1 MAYDVA
7 RVRGLHPSLG
17 DGWVHFD
24 APAGMLI
31 PDSVATTVSTAF
43 RRSGPSTA
51 GVHPSARRSA
61 AVLDAAREAVADL
74 VNGDPGGV
82 VLGADRA
89 ALLSSLAEASSS
101 RAGLGYELVVSRL
114 DDEANIAPWLRAA
127 HRYGAKV
134 KWAEV
139 DIETGELPSWQ
150 WEGLIGKS
158 TRLVAVTSA
167 SGTLGAVTDLSAMT
181 KLVHDVG
188 GLVVVDHS
196 AAAPYRLID
205 LQETDAD
212 VVVVNAVCWGGPP
225 IGAMVFRDPSLMNSF
240 GSVSTDPY
248 ATGPAR
254 LEVGVHQF
262 GLLAGVVA
270 SIEYLAS
277 LDESAHGSRRER
289 LSVSMQSASAYLSRL
304 FDYLMVS
311 LRSLPLV
318 MLIGV
323 SQAMLH
329 RERVGVAPAG
339 GMSAPPE
346 GARVPVVSFAV
357 QEVPADR
364 VVQRLADNGILA
376 IANPSSRALDVL
388 GVNDVG
394 GAVTVGLAHYST
406 MSEVDQ
412 LVRAL
417 ASLG

>member
-24 APAGMLI
+24 AQNGMLV

-43 RRSGPSTA
+43 RGSVSTA
-51 GVHPSARRSA
+51 VGPHPSARRSA
-61 AVLDAAREAVADL
+61 AVLTAARQAVADL
-74 VNGDPGGV
+74 VNADPGGV
-82 VLGADRA
+82 VLGPDRA
-89 ALLSSLAEASSS
+89 HLLTSLAEASST
-101 RAGLGYELVVSRL
+101 RVGLGYEVVVTRL

-127 HRYGAKV
+127 NRYGAKV

-139 DIETGELPSWQ
+139 DIENGELPSWQ
-150 WEGLIGKS
+150 WEGLIDKP
-158 TRLVAVTSA
+158 TRLVAIASA
-167 SGTLGAVTDLSAMT
+167 SSTLGTVTDLRPVT
-181 KLVHDVG
+181 KLTHEVG

-196 AAAPYRLID
+196 AAAPYRLFD
-205 LQETDAD
+205 LNEIEAD
-212 VVVVNAVCWGGPP
+212 VVALNAVAWGGPP
-225 IGAMVFRDPSLMNSF
+225 IGALVFRDPSMINSF
-240 GSVSTDPY
+240 GSVSLNPY

-270 SIEYLAS
+270 SIEYLS
-277 LDESAHGSRRER
+277 TLDESASGTRRER
-289 LSVSMQSASAYLSRL
+289 LSVSMESAASYMSRL
-304 FDYLMVS
+304 FDYLLTS

-318 MLIGV
+318 MVIG
-323 SQAMLH
+323 
-329 RERVGVAPAG
+329 R
-339 GMSAPPE
+339 PE
-346 GARVPVVSFAV
+346 THIPVLSFAV
-357 QEVPADR
+357 RDVPAER

-376 IANPSSRALDVL
+376 VSNASSRVLDVI
-388 GVNDVG
+388 GVNDIG

-406 MSEVDQ
+406 TAEVDQ

>member
-43 RRSGPSTA
+43 RRSGASTVGA
-51 GVHPSARRSA
+51 HPSARRSA

-74 VNGDPGGV
+74 VNADPGGV

-89 ALLSSLAEASSS
+89 VLLSLLAEASSS
-101 RAGLGYELVVSRL
+101 RAGLGYEVIVSRL

-139 DIETGELPSWQ
+139 DIETGELPTWQ
-150 WEGLIGKS
+150 WESLISKS
-158 TRLVAVTSA
+158 TRLVAVNSA
-167 SGTLGAVTDLSAMT
+167 SGMLGGVTDLRAMT

-188 GLVVVDHS
+188 ALVVVDHS
-196 AAAPYRLID
+196 AAAPYRLLDIR
-205 LQETDAD
+205 ETDAD
-212 VVVVNAVCWGGPP
+212 VVTVNAHAWGGPP
-225 IGAMVFRDPSLMNSF
+225 IGAMVFRDPSVMNSF
-240 GSVSTDPY
+240 GSVSTNPY

-254 LEVGVHQF
+254 LEIGVHQF

-270 SIEYLAS
+270 SIEYLAA
-277 LDESAHGSRRER
+277 LDESARGSRRER
-289 LSVSMQSASAYLSRL
+289 LAVSMQSADAYLNRV

-318 MLIGV
+318 MLIG
-323 SQAMLH
+323 
-329 RERVGVAPAG
+329 R
-339 GMSAPPE
+339 PE
-346 GARVPVVSFAV
+346 AQIPVVSFAV
-357 QEVPADR
+357 HKVPADR

-376 IANPSSRALDVL
+376 IANTGSRVLDVL

-406 MSEVDQ
+406 MAEVDQ

>member
-43 RRSGPSTA
+43 RRSAASIA
-51 GVHPSARRSA
+51 GAHPSARRSA
-61 AVLDAAREAVADL
+61 AVLQTAREAVADL
-74 VNGDPGGV
+74 VNADPAGV

-89 ALLSSLAEASSS
+89 VLLSALAEASSS
-101 RAGLGYELVVSRL
+101 RAGLGYEVIVSRL

-139 DIETGELPSWQ
+139 DIETGELPTWQ
-150 WEGLIGKS
+150 WESLISKS

-167 SGTLGAVTDLSAMT
+167 SGTLGAVTDLRAMT
-181 KLVHDVG
+181 KLVHDIG

-196 AAAPYRLID
+196 AAAPYRLFDIK
-205 LQETDAD
+205 ETEAD
-212 VVVVNAVCWGGPP
+212 VVAMNAVGWGGPP
-225 IGAMVFRDPSLMNSF
+225 IGAMVFREPALMHSF
-240 GSVSTDPY
+240 SSVSTDPH
-248 ATGPAR
+248 ATGPER
-254 LEVGVHQF
+254 LETGLHQF
-262 GLLAGVVA
+262 GFLAGVVA

-277 LDESAHGSRRER
+277 LDESARGTRRER
-289 LSVSMQSASAYLSRL
+289 LSVSMQSASAYLNRI

-318 MLIGV
+318 MLIG
-323 SQAMLH
+323 
-329 RERVGVAPAG
+329 R
-339 GMSAPPE
+339 PE
-346 GARVPVVSFAV
+346 ARIPVVSFAL
-357 QEVPADR
+357 QDVPADR

-376 IANPSSRALDVL
+376 VSNSSSRVFDVL

-406 MSEVDQ
+406 MAEVDQ

>member
-24 APAGMLI
+24 APTGMLI

-43 RRSGPSTA
+43 RRSSAATVGA
-51 GVHPSARRSA
+51 HPSAQRSA
-61 AVLDAAREAVADL
+61 AILEAARAAVADL
-74 VNGDPGGV
+74 FNVDPAGV

-89 ALLSSLAEASSS
+89 ILLSALAEASSS
-101 RAGLGYELVVSRL
+101 RAGLGYEVIVSRL

-134 KWAEV
+134 KWAEI
-139 DIETGELPSWQ
+139 DIETGELPTWQ

-158 TRLVAVTSA
+158 TRLVAVASA
-167 SGTLGAVTDLSAMT
+167 SAALGTVSDLRAMT
-181 KLVHDVG
+181 KLMHDVG

-196 AAAPYRLID
+196 AAAPYRLLD
-205 LQETDAD
+205 VKETDAD
-212 VVVVNAVCWGGPP
+212 VVAVNALAWGGPP
-225 IGAMVFRDPSLMNSF
+225 IGAVVFRDPALLNSF
-240 GSVSTDPY
+240 GSIATDPK
-248 ATGPAR
+248 ATGAAR
-254 LEVGVHQF
+254 LEIGTHQF

-270 SIEYLAS
+270 SIEYLAA
-277 LDESAHGSRRER
+277 LDESARGSRRER
-289 LSVSMQSASAYLSRL
+289 LAVSMQSVGSYLNRI

-318 MLIGV
+318 MVIG
-323 SQAMLH
+323 
-329 RERVGVAPAG
+329 R
-339 GMSAPPE
+339 PE
-346 GARVPVVSFAV
+346 VRIPVVSFALNG
-357 QEVPADR
+357 VPAER

-376 IANPSSRALDVL
+376 VTNENSRALDVL

-406 MSEVDQ
+406 TAEVDQ

>member
-43 RRSGPSTA
+43 RRSAASTA
-51 GVHPSARRSA
+51 GAHPSARRSA
-61 AVLDAAREAVADL
+61 AVLQTAREAVADL
-74 VNGDPGGV
+74 VNADPAGV

-89 ALLSSLAEASSS
+89 VLLSALAEASSS
-101 RAGLGYELVVSRL
+101 RAGLGYEVIVSRL

-139 DIETGELPSWQ
+139 DIETGELPTWQ
-150 WEGLIGKS
+150 WESLISKS

-167 SGTLGAVTDLSAMT
+167 SGNLGAVTDLRAMT
-181 KLVHDVG
+181 KLVHDIG

-196 AAAPYRLID
+196 AAAPYRLFDIK
-205 LQETDAD
+205 ETEAD
-212 VVVVNAVCWGGPP
+212 VVAMNAVGWGGPP
-225 IGAMVFRDPSLMNSF
+225 IGAMVFREPALMHSF
-240 GSVSTDPY
+240 SSVSTDPH
-248 ATGPAR
+248 ATGPER
-254 LEVGVHQF
+254 LETGLHQF
-262 GLLAGVVA
+262 GFLAGVVA

-277 LDESAHGSRRER
+277 LDESARGTRRER
-289 LSVSMQSASAYLSRL
+289 LSVSMQSASAYLNRI

-318 MLIGV
+318 MLIG
-323 SQAMLH
+323 
-329 RERVGVAPAG
+329 R
-339 GMSAPPE
+339 PE
-346 GARVPVVSFAV
+346 ARIPVVSFAL
-357 QEVPADR
+357 QDVPADR

-376 IANPSSRALDVL
+376 VSNSSSRVFDVL

-406 MSEVDQ
+406 MAEVDQ

>member
-24 APAGMLI
+24 APTGMLI

-43 RRSGPSTA
+43 RRSGASMA
-51 GVHPSARRSA
+51 GSHPSARRSA

-74 VNGDPGGV
+74 VNADPSGV

-89 ALLSSLAEASSS
+89 VLLASLAEASSS
-101 RAGLGYELVVSRL
+101 RAGLGYEVIVSRL

-139 DIETGELPSWQ
+139 DIETGELPTWQ
-150 WEGLIGKS
+150 WEGLISKA

-167 SGTLGAVTDLSAMT
+167 SGTLGAVTDLRAMT

-196 AAAPYRLID
+196 AAAPYRLFDIK
-205 LQETDAD
+205 ESEAD
-212 VVVVNAVCWGGPP
+212 VVAVNAVGWGGPP
-225 IGAMVFRDPSLMNSF
+225 IGAMVFRDPSLMNAF
-240 GSVSTDPY
+240 GAVSTNAH

-277 LDESAHGSRRER
+277 LDESARGSRRER
-289 LSVSMQSASAYLSRL
+289 LAVSMQSASGYLNRV
-304 FDYLMVS
+304 FDYLMTS

-318 MLIGV
+318 MLLG
-323 SQAMLH
+323 
-329 RERVGVAPAG
+329 R
-339 GMSAPPE
+339 PE
-346 GARVPVVSFAV
+346 ARIPLVSFAF
-357 QEVPADR
+357 QDVPADR
-364 VVQRLADNGILA
+364 VVQRLADNGVLA
-376 IANPSSRALDVL
+376 VANDSARVLDVL

-406 MSEVDQ
+406 TAEVDQ

>member
-24 APAGMLI
+24 APVGMLI

-43 RRSGPSTA
+43 RRSAATMVGA
-51 GVHPSARRSA
+51 HPSARRSA
-61 AVLDAAREAVADL
+61 AVLEAARAAVADL
-74 VNGDPGGV
+74 FNADPAGV

-89 ALLSSLAEASSS
+89 ILLSSLAEASSS
-101 RAGLGYELVVSRL
+101 RAGLGYEVIVSRL

-134 KWAEV
+134 KWAEI
-139 DIETGELPSWQ
+139 DIETGELPTWQ
-150 WEGLIGKS
+150 WESLIGKS
-158 TRLVAVTSA
+158 TRLVAVASA
-167 SGTLGAVTDLSAMT
+167 SATLGTVTDLRAMT
-181 KLVHDVG
+181 KLVHEVG

-196 AAAPYRLID
+196 AAAPYRLLD
-205 LQETDAD
+205 VKETDAD
-212 VVVVNAVCWGGPP
+212 VVAVNALAWGGPP
-225 IGAMVFRDPSLMNSF
+225 IGAMVFRDPALINSF
-240 GSVSTDPY
+240 SAVSSDPQ
-248 ATGPAR
+248 AVGPAR
-254 LEVGVHQF
+254 LEVGAHQF
-262 GLLAGVVA
+262 GLLAGLVA

-277 LDESAHGSRRER
+277 LDESARGSRRER
-289 LSVSMQSASAYLSRL
+289 LSVSTQSATAYLNRV

-318 MLIGV
+318 MVIGRPE
-323 SQAMLH
+323 SQI
-329 RERVGVAPAG
+329 
-339 GMSAPPE
+339 
-346 GARVPVVSFAV
+346 PVVSFAL
-357 QEVPADR
+357 QDVPAER

-376 IANPSSRALDVL
+376 VTNESSRALDVL

-406 MSEVDQ
+406 TAEVDQ

>member
-24 APAGMLI
+24 APVGMLI

-43 RRSGPSTA
+43 RRSSASTVGA
-51 GVHPSARRSA
+51 HPSARRSG
-61 AVLDAAREAVADL
+61 AVLEAARAAVADL
-74 VNGDPGGV
+74 VNADPAGV

-89 ALLSSLAEASSS
+89 VLLSSLAEASSS
-101 RAGLGYELVVSRL
+101 RAGLGYEVIVSRL

-139 DIETGELPSWQ
+139 DIETGELPTWQ
-150 WEGLIGKS
+150 WESLISKS

-167 SGTLGAVTDLSAMT
+167 SGTLGAVTDLRAMT

-196 AAAPYRLID
+196 AAAPYRLLDIR
-205 LQETDAD
+205 ESEVD
-212 VVVVNAVCWGGPP
+212 VVAVNAHAWGGPP
-225 IGAMVFRDPSLMNSF
+225 IGAMVFRDPALMNSF
-240 GSVSTDPY
+240 GSVSTYPY

-262 GLLAGVVA
+262 GMLAGVVA
-270 SIEYLAS
+270 SIEYLAA
-277 LDESAHGSRRER
+277 LDESARGSRRER
-289 LSVSMQSASAYLSRL
+289 LSVSMQSVGSYLNRI
-304 FDYLMVS
+304 FDYLMAS

-318 MLIGV
+318 MLIG
-323 SQAMLH
+323 
-329 RERVGVAPAG
+329 R
-339 GMSAPPE
+339 PE
-346 GARVPVVSFAV
+346 ARIPVVSFAL
-357 QEVPADR
+357 QDIPADR
-364 VVQRLADNGILA
+364 VVQRLTDNGILVISNA
-376 IANPSSRALDVL
+376 TSRVLDVL

-394 GAVTVGLAHYST
+394 GAVTVGLAHYT
-406 MSEVDQ
+406 TTAEVDQ
-412 LVRAL
+412 LVRTL

>member
-24 APAGMLI
+24 APSGMLV

-43 RRSGPSTA
+43 RRSGPTTVGA
-51 GVHPSARRSA
+51 HPSAQRSA
-61 AVLDAAREAVADL
+61 AVLEAARAAVADL
-74 VNGDPGGV
+74 FNVEPGGV

-89 ALLSSLAEASSS
+89 ILLAALAEASSS
-101 RAGLGYELVVSRL
+101 RAGLGYEVIVSRL

-134 KWAEV
+134 KWAEI
-139 DIETGELPSWQ
+139 DIETGELPTWQ

-158 TRLVAVTSA
+158 TRLVAVASA
-167 SGTLGAVTDLSAMT
+167 SGTLGTVTDLRAMT

-188 GLVVVDHS
+188 GLAVVDHS
-196 AAAPYRLID
+196 AAAPYRLLD
-205 LQETDAD
+205 MKETDAD
-212 VVVVNAVCWGGPP
+212 VVAVNAAAWGGPP
-225 IGAMVFRDPSLMNSF
+225 IGAIVFRDQALLNSF
-240 GSVSTDPY
+240 SSISPDPK
-248 ATGPAR
+248 AVGPAR
-254 LEVGVHQF
+254 LEIGAHQF

-277 LDESAHGSRRER
+277 LDESARGTRRER
-289 LSVSMQSASAYLSRL
+289 LAVSMQSATSYLNRIY
-304 FDYLMVS
+304 DYLMVS

-318 MLIGV
+318 MVIG
-323 SQAMLH
+323 
-329 RERVGVAPAG
+329 R
-339 GMSAPPE
+339 PE
-346 GARVPVVSFAV
+346 VRIPVVSFALNG
-357 QEVPADR
+357 VPAER

-376 IANPSSRALDVL
+376 VTNESSRALDVL

-406 MSEVDQ
+406 TAEVDQ

>member
-1 MAYDVA
+1 MAFDVA

-24 APAGMLI
+24 APAGMLV
-31 PDSVATTVSTAF
+31 PDSVATTVGA
-43 RRSGPSTA
+43 
-51 GVHPSARRSA
+51 HPSARRSA
-61 AVLDAAREAVADL
+61 AVLEAARAAVADL
-74 VNGDPGGV
+74 FNVDPAGV

-89 ALLSSLAEASSS
+89 VLLSSLAEASSS
-101 RAGLGYELVVSRL
+101 RAGLGYEVIVSRL

-139 DIETGELPSWQ
+139 DIETGELPTWQ
-150 WEGLIGKS
+150 WESLIAKS
-158 TRLVAVTSA
+158 TRLVAVASA
-167 SGTLGAVTDLSAMT
+167 SATLGTVTDLRAMT
-181 KLVHDVG
+181 KLVHEAG

-196 AAAPYRLID
+196 AGAPYRLLD
-205 LQETDAD
+205 VKETDAD
-212 VVVVNAVCWGGPP
+212 VVAVNALAWGGPP
-225 IGAMVFRDPSLMNSF
+225 IGAMVFRDPGLIGTFSSI
-240 GSVSTDPY
+240 STDPD
-248 ATGPAR
+248 ATGAAR
-254 LEVGVHQF
+254 LEVGAHQF

-270 SIEYLAS
+270 SIEYLAA
-277 LDESAHGSRRER
+277 LDESARGSRRER
-289 LSVSMQSASAYLSRL
+289 LSVSMESATSYLNRV

-318 MLIGV
+318 MVIG
-323 SQAMLH
+323 
-329 RERVGVAPAG
+329 R
-339 GMSAPPE
+339 PE
-346 GARVPVVSFAV
+346 ARIPVVSFALH
-357 QEVPADR
+357 EVPAER

-376 IANPSSRALDVL
+376 VCNEKSRALDVL

-406 MSEVDQ
+406 TAEVDQ

>member
-43 RRSGPSTA
+43 RRSGASTVGA
-51 GVHPSARRSA
+51 HPSARRSA

-74 VNGDPGGV
+74 VNADPGGV

-89 ALLSSLAEASSS
+89 VLLSLLAEASSS
-101 RAGLGYELVVSRL
+101 RAGLGYEVIVSRL

-139 DIETGELPSWQ
+139 DIETGELPTWQ
-150 WEGLIGKS
+150 WESLISKS
-158 TRLVAVTSA
+158 TRLVAVNSA
-167 SGTLGAVTDLSAMT
+167 SGTLGGVTDLRAMT

-188 GLVVVDHS
+188 ALVVVDHS
-196 AAAPYRLID
+196 AAAPYRLLDIR
-205 LQETDAD
+205 ETDAD
-212 VVVVNAVCWGGPP
+212 VVTVNAHAWGGPP
-225 IGAMVFRDPSLMNSF
+225 IGAMVFRDPSVMNSF
-240 GSVSTDPY
+240 GSVSTNPY

-254 LEVGVHQF
+254 LEIGVHQF

-270 SIEYLAS
+270 SIEYLAA
-277 LDESAHGSRRER
+277 LDESARGSRRER
-289 LSVSMQSASAYLSRL
+289 LAVSTQSADAYLNRV

-318 MLIGV
+318 MLIG
-323 SQAMLH
+323 
-329 RERVGVAPAG
+329 R
-339 GMSAPPE
+339 PE
-346 GARVPVVSFAV
+346 AQIPVVSFAV
-357 QEVPADR
+357 HKVPADR

-376 IANPSSRALDVL
+376 IANTGSRVLDVL

-406 MSEVDQ
+406 MAEVDQ

>member
-43 RRSGPSTA
+43 RRSGASTVGA
-51 GVHPSARRSA
+51 HPSARRSA

-74 VNGDPGGV
+74 VNADPGGV

-89 ALLSSLAEASSS
+89 VLLSLLAEASSS
-101 RAGLGYELVVSRL
+101 RAGLGYEVIVSRL

-139 DIETGELPSWQ
+139 DIETGELPTWQ
-150 WEGLIGKS
+150 WEGLISKS
-158 TRLVAVTSA
+158 TRLVAVNSA
-167 SGTLGAVTDLSAMT
+167 SGTLGGVTDLRAMT

-188 GLVVVDHS
+188 ALVVVDHS
-196 AAAPYRLID
+196 AAAPYRLLDIR
-205 LQETDAD
+205 ETDAD
-212 VVVVNAVCWGGPP
+212 VVTVNAHAWGGPP
-225 IGAMVFRDPSLMNSF
+225 IGAMVFRDPSVMNSF
-240 GSVSTDPY
+240 GSVSTNPY

-254 LEVGVHQF
+254 LEIGVHQF

-270 SIEYLAS
+270 SIEYLAA
-277 LDESAHGSRRER
+277 LDESARGSRRER
-289 LSVSMQSASAYLSRL
+289 LAVSMQSADAYLNRV

-318 MLIGV
+318 MLIG
-323 SQAMLH
+323 
-329 RERVGVAPAG
+329 R
-339 GMSAPPE
+339 PE
-346 GARVPVVSFAV
+346 AQIPVVSFAV
-357 QEVPADR
+357 HKVPADR

-376 IANPSSRALDVL
+376 IANTGSRVLDVL

-406 MSEVDQ
+406 MAEVDQ

>member
-24 APAGMLI
+24 APSGMLI
-31 PDSVATTVSTAF
+31 PDSVGTTVSTAF
-43 RRSGPSTA
+43 RGSFPSTI
-51 GVHPSARRSA
+51 GPHPSAQRSA
-61 AVLDAAREAVADL
+61 TILEAAREAAADL
-74 VNGDPGGV
+74 VNADPRGV

-89 ALLSSLAEASSS
+89 VLLSSLADASAT
-101 RAGLGYELVVSRL
+101 RAGLGYEVIVTRL

-127 HRYGAKV
+127 NRFGARV
-134 KWAEV
+134 RWAEV
-139 DIETGELPSWQ
+139 DIETGDLPSWQ
-150 WEGLIGKS
+150 WESLIGQA

-167 SGTLGAVTDLSAMT
+167 SGTLGTVIDLRTVT
-181 KLVHDVG
+181 KLIHDVG

-205 LQETDAD
+205 LDEIDAD
-212 VVVVNAVCWGGPP
+212 AVAVNAVGWGGPP
-225 IGAMVFRDPSLMNSF
+225 IGALVFRDPAMINSF
-240 GSVSTDPY
+240 GSVSTDPQ
-248 ATGPAR
+248 ATGPSR

-262 GLLAGVVA
+262 GLLAGFVA

-277 LDESAHGSRRER
+277 LDESARGTRRER
-289 LSVSMQSASAYLSRL
+289 LAVSMQSAMTYLDRI
-304 FDYLMVS
+304 FDYLMTS

-318 MLIGV
+318 MVI
-323 SQAMLH
+323 A
-329 RERVGVAPAG
+329 R
-339 GMSAPPE
+339 PE
-346 GARVPVVSFAV
+346 SRIPVVSFAV
-357 QEVPADR
+357 HEVPAAR

-376 IANPSSRALDVL
+376 IANANSRVLDVI

-406 MSEVDQ
+406 MAEVDQ

>member
-7 RVRGLHPSLG
+7 RVRGLHLSLG

-43 RRSGPSTA
+43 RRSGASTVGA
-51 GVHPSARRSA
+51 HPSARRSA

-74 VNGDPGGV
+74 VNADPGGV

-89 ALLSSLAEASSS
+89 VLLSLLAEASSS
-101 RAGLGYELVVSRL
+101 RAGLGYEVIVSRL

-139 DIETGELPSWQ
+139 DIETGELPTWQ
-150 WEGLIGKS
+150 WESLISKS
-158 TRLVAVTSA
+158 TRLVAVNSA
-167 SGTLGAVTDLSAMT
+167 SGTLGGVTDLRAMT

-188 GLVVVDHS
+188 ALVVVDHS
-196 AAAPYRLID
+196 AAAPYRLLDIR
-205 LQETDAD
+205 ETDAD
-212 VVVVNAVCWGGPP
+212 VVTVNAHAWGGPP
-225 IGAMVFRDPSLMNSF
+225 IGAMVFRDPSVMNSF
-240 GSVSTDPY
+240 GSVSTNPY

-254 LEVGVHQF
+254 LEIGVHQF

-270 SIEYLAS
+270 SIEYLAA
-277 LDESAHGSRRER
+277 LDESARGSRRER
-289 LSVSMQSASAYLSRL
+289 LAVSMQSADAYLNRV

-318 MLIGV
+318 MLIG
-323 SQAMLH
+323 
-329 RERVGVAPAG
+329 R
-339 GMSAPPE
+339 PE
-346 GARVPVVSFAV
+346 AQIPVVSFAV
-357 QEVPADR
+357 HKVPADR

-376 IANPSSRALDVL
+376 IANTGSRVLDVL

-406 MSEVDQ
+406 MAEVDQ

>member
-43 RRSGPSTA
+43 RRSSATTVGA
-51 GVHPSARRSA
+51 HPSARRSA
-61 AVLDAAREAVADL
+61 AVLDAARAAVADL
-74 VNGDPGGV
+74 FNADPAGV

-89 ALLSSLAEASSS
+89 ILLSSLAETSSS
-101 RAGLGYELVVSRL
+101 RAGLGYEVVVSRL

-134 KWAEV
+134 KWAEI
-139 DIETGELPSWQ
+139 DIETGELPTWQ
-150 WEGLIGKS
+150 WESLIGKS
-158 TRLVAVTSA
+158 TRLVAVSSA
-167 SGTLGAVTDLSAMT
+167 SATLGTVTDLRAMT
-181 KLVHDVG
+181 KLVHDVS

-196 AAAPYRLID
+196 AAAPYRLLD
-205 LQETDAD
+205 VKETDAD
-212 VVVVNAVCWGGPP
+212 VVAVNALAWGGPP
-225 IGAMVFRDPSLMNSF
+225 IGALVFRDPGLISTF
-240 GSVSTDPY
+240 GTVSTDPN
-248 ATGPAR
+248 AAGPAR
-254 LEVGVHQF
+254 LEVGAHQF
-262 GLLAGVVA
+262 GLLAGLVA
-270 SIEYLAS
+270 SIEYLAA
-277 LDESAHGSRRER
+277 LDESARGSRRER
-289 LSVSMQSASAYLSRL
+289 LSISMQSATSYLNRV

-318 MLIGV
+318 MVIG
-323 SQAMLH
+323 
-329 RERVGVAPAG
+329 R
-339 GMSAPPE
+339 PE
-346 GARVPVVSFAV
+346 ARIPVVSFAV
-357 QEVPADR
+357 QDVPAER
-364 VVQRLADNGILA
+364 VVQRLSDNGILA
-376 IANPSSRALDVL
+376 ICNDSSRALDVL

-406 MSEVDQ
+406 TAEVDQ